1 MSKSIPSLSRRER
14 NKQDKQE
21 RIFAAAWQ
29 LFTTQGFEATTIKHI
44 ADQADVGVGTVMLH
58 GQDKGTLL
66 RQLFRQAIAQRIEL
80 PSVEYPKDLVASIL
94 ATFDH
99 FLLFYQEHPDLSR
112 EFIRQLLAPL
122 SKEEQQVDQT
132 QINVLLNHFAKWIQ
146 QGQQLGHLHP
156 EAEAELV
163 AKTLFALYQ
172 SALQGWLAGFFN
184 FEEMR
189 LQLQQLTK
197 YQIELLEIR

>member
-1 MSKSIPSLSRRER
+1 MTKSTSRRER

-66 RQLFRQAIAQRIEL
+66 RQLFRQAIAQRIQL
-80 PSVEYPKDLVASIL
+80 PSAEYQGDLADNIL

-112 EFIRQLLAPL
+112 EFIRQLLGSL
-122 SKEEQQVDQT
+122 SKEEQQVDQA
-132 QINVLLNHFAKWIQ
+132 QINVLLKHFAHWIK
-146 QGQQLGHLHP
+146 QGQQLGHLRP
-156 EAEAELV
+156 EVEAELV

-172 SALQGWLAGFFN
+172 SVLQGWLAGFFD

-189 LQLQQLTK
+189 LQLQQLIK
-197 YQIELLEIR
+197 YQIEMLEIR